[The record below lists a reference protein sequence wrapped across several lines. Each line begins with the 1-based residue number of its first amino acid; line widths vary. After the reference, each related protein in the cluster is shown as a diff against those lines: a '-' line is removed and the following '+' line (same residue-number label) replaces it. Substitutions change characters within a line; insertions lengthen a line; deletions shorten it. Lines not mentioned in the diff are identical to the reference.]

1 MSGWA
6 EAFVVIAAVA
16 IVVQMAILL
25 AMFLQMQRAI
35 QEFSRIATDLQNRV
49 DPILLRVNRIL
60 EDSEDRI
67 ASVMGDAAEIT
78 RLARG
83 QAQKVDR
90 VITDTVERL
99 RIQVIRADQILTGV
113 LEVVEDAGSRVRK
126 TVWGPLNQVSAVLKG
141 FKAGLD
147 FIRGQQARRRRAP
160 ESEAATQD
168 EELFI

>member
-1 MSGWA
+1 MSGWT
-6 EAFVVIAAVA
+6 EAFIIIATIA
-16 IVVQMAILL
+16 IVIQMGILL
-25 AMFLQMQRAI
+25 AMFVQLRTAI
-35 QEFSRIATDLQNRV
+35 ENFTRLANDLHTRI

-78 RLARG
+78 RIARG

-90 VITDTVERL
+90 VFTEAVERL
-99 RIQVIRADQILTGV
+99 RVQVIRADQILTGA

-126 TVWGPLNQVSAVLKG
+126 TVWGPIHQASALLKG
-141 FKAGLD
+141 LKVGLD
-147 FIRGQQARRRRAP
+147 FIRGQQRRR
-160 ESEAATQD
+160 SEPDSATQD

>member
-1 MSGWA
+1 MAGWT
-6 EAFVVIAAVA
+6 EAFIIIATIA
-16 IVVQMAILL
+16 IVIQMAILL
-25 AMFLQMQRAI
+25 AMFVQLRTAI
-35 QEFSRIATDLQNRV
+35 ENFTRLANDLHARI

-78 RLARG
+78 RIARG

-90 VITDTVERL
+90 VFTEAVERL
-99 RIQVIRADQILTGV
+99 RVQVIRADQILTGA

-126 TVWGPLNQVSAVLKG
+126 TVWGPIHQASALLKG
-141 FKAGLD
+141 LKVGLD
-147 FIRGQQARRRRAP
+147 FIRGQQRRRQEP
-160 ESEAATQD
+160 DSATQD